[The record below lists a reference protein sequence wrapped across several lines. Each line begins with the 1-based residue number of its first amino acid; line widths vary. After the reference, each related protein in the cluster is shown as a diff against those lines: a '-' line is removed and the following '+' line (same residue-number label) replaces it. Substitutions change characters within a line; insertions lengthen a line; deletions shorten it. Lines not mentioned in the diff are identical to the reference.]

1 MTNSHDIKPPKV
13 SKQGARKRKRESTSE
28 NSGLTSALES
38 GKRNKRAT
46 RACERCRNKKIKCD
60 IERDI
65 ACNACVDANV
75 VCEAGNGKHTEDKKY
90 PPGYTE
96 SLENTYQAMIL
107 VTDKLWRMVKNREEW
122 TFAEPRMKDGGKGP
136 VVIHDIAQAL
146 GCIRNAPGLPE
157 CFVEDAPAL
166 LNRLSSEEESKVKR
180 EAQTETTT
188 STEEASLESQSKLP
202 QSSPR
207 FQVASPTEL
216 PPPSYSSQ
224 FPQSPKV
231 DQYIQTK
238 PSIQLQ
244 CQSPDKFPPQAPMS
258 KLASVDQ
265 SFDVSRPQH
274 EPLTGSS
281 NIHQSH
287 KVNKLTSDFSGSMSW
302 CNRINTTLDSR
313 RTPGLTIQSQPYQY
327 QEQQALS
334 ASSTVSPFSPTCH
347 TNSPFQS
354 TVSSFS
360 PTYQANSPLSSETS
374 YEGDSSLSSSPYL
387 PNLQKDPYFP
397 SVHHLDDA
405 ETQLFHDLNTPLG
418 FCDSMFTFDVGFSD
432 LSGSLFPVE
441 DEPYSQDLLLKVSYD
456 SDPVT
461 TNFVV
466 SPDHGLLATE
476 FQGQE
481 QIPWRLFINKTLDWM
496 STLGIHA
503 WFGNG
508 IHFVHYS
515 AVIIQLCVVVSF
527 DKQLG

>member
-1 MTNSHDIKPPKV
+1 MTNSNDIKPPKV
-13 SKQGARKRKRESTSE
+13 SKQGARKRKREVTSD
-28 NSGLTSALES
+28 NSGLTSSLES

-166 LNRLSSEEESKVKR
+166 LNRLSAEEESKVKQ
-180 EAQTETTT
+180 EAQTVTTT
-188 STEEASLESQSKLP
+188 STEEASPESQPKLP

-207 FQVASPTEL
+207 FQVASPTQL

-224 FPQSPKV
+224 SPQSPKV
-231 DQYIQTK
+231 DQYIPTK

-244 CQSPDKFPPQAPMS
+244 RQSPNKFPPQAPMS
-258 KLASVDQ
+258 RSATVDQ
-265 SFDVSRPQH
+265 RLDISRPQH
-274 EPLTGSS
+274 EPLTESS
-281 NIHQSH
+281 NIDHDH
-287 KVNKLTSDFSGSMSW
+287 KVNKLASDFSGTLPIP
-302 CNRINTTLDSR
+302 RTTGIVCLIYGITLLAFLSCQLAISIHR
-313 RTPGLTIQSQPYQY
+313 FIVFAYLPSKLTIIFRNFLRRRLFIFIAVPPS
-327 QEQQALS
+327 
-334 ASSTVSPFSPTCH
+334 
-347 TNSPFQS
+347 
-354 TVSSFS
+354 
-360 PTYQANSPLSSETS
+360 
-374 YEGDSSLSSSPYL
+374 
-387 PNLQKDPYFP
+387 LQKDPYFP

-441 DEPYSQDLLLKVSYD
+441 DEPLQ
-456 SDPVT
+456 PG
-461 TNFVV
+461 FVAEV
-466 SPDHGLLATE
+466 NS
-476 FQGQE
+476 
-481 QIPWRLFINKTLDWM
+481 LD
-496 STLGIHA
+496 
-503 WFGNG
+503 
-508 IHFVHYS
+508 
-515 AVIIQLCVVVSF
+515 
-527 DKQLG
+527 